1 MLYFVPTP
9 IGNLADISQRALS
22 ILATCKLIFCEDTRV
37 CKALLNLL
45 DKKYPS
51 FSILSTPKR
60 FKALHSHNERE
71 FFANLDREIFT
82 QNVAYLSDA
91 GMPCISDPG
100 VALVRFAQENGV
112 AYEVLS
118 GANAALVAVA
128 ASGLCEKEFVFLGFL
143 SPKFKSRQSELER
156 ALECEFPVILY
167 ESPKRILALITE
179 IAKIAPER
187 EIFAIKEISKKFEK
201 KFKDS
206 AKALEITLESEN
218 LNGEWCVV
226 IAANK
231 AKKSAKKESIC
242 LNKSDI
248 MALNISAKDKA
259 RLLARLS
266 EASAKQIYKQIQGL

>member
-9 IGNLADISQRALS
+9 IGNLADISQRALT
-22 ILATCKLIFCEDTRV
+22 ILGACELIICEDTRV

-71 FFANLDREIFT
+71 FFANLDKEIFA

-100 VALVRFAQENGV
+100 TTLVRYAQENGV

-143 SPKFKSRQSELER
+143 SPKAKSRQSELER
-156 ALECEFPVILY
+156 ALECEFTVILY
-167 ESPKRILALITE
+167 ESPKSILAFIKQ

-201 KFKDS
+201 KFKAS
-206 AKALEITLESEN
+206 AKALEITLSNEN
-218 LNGEWCVV
+218 LNGEWCIV

-248 MALNISAKDKA
+248 MALNISAKNKA
-259 RLLARLS
+259 RLLARFG